1 MLTMR
6 YPDVTDAKGEVHT
19 LTDGTFVPMLMSAD
33 RTLRENA
40 FKAYYKRAGEFRNTY
55 ASTLDAQFKQ
65 LKFFA
70 DARRYNSTL
79 EASLDV
85 TEVPVEVYTNLI
97 DAVHGQSR
105 QDVPLCRAAQEDLR
119 R

>member
-1 MLTMR
+1 
-6 YPDVTDAKGEVHT
+6 
-19 LTDGTFVPMLMSAD
+19 MLMSAD

-70 DARRYNSTL
+70 DARHYNSTL

-97 DAVHGQSR
+97 DAVHGN
-105 QDVPLCRAAQEDLR
+105 LG
-119 R
+119 